1 MWLFSGVER
10 ENIATGTFLHL
21 CVGALGKLGF
31 AQKNGGGINVS
42 LYDIAGFGV
51 VMLHGVD
58 GVICA
63 AFCHILIGGTS
74 HFVQHSG
81 EAGGICIVRDEAS
94 AAVME
99 KIHDVG
105 IAVHVVSFL
114 TS

>member
-1 MWLFSGVER
+1 MER
-10 ENIATGTFLHL
+10 EDIATGAFLHL
-21 CVGALGKLGF
+21 RVGALGKLGF
-31 AQKNGGGINVS
+31 VQKNGGGINVS

-63 AFCHILIGGTS
+63 AFCHIQIGGPS

-81 EAGGICIVRDEAS
+81 EAGGVCIARDEVG

-99 KIHDVG
+99 EIHDVG
-105 IAVHVVSFL
+105 IAVHAVSFL
-114 TS
+114 PS

>member
-1 MWLFSGVER
+1 M
-10 ENIATGTFLHL
+10 HL

-31 AQKNGGGINVS
+31 VQKNGGGINVS

-63 AFCHILIGGTS
+63 AFCHIQIGGPS
-74 HFVQHSG
+74 RLVQHNG
-81 EAGGICIVRDEAS
+81 EAGDVCIVRDEVG

-99 KIHDVG
+99 EIHDVG

-114 TS
+114 PS